1 MNASPTRRKRFALV
15 TSLLLAAVAT
25 ANAPAVLAKTKAP
38 AAKPL
43 DITQPADTMQVWR
56 KVQCSTVDGKPA
68 VFHWSGKLY
77 SRMEGERDR
86 HLFNVEG
93 MNIRQCGSAT
103 DPVKGTGVRLVSREI
118 MIYTDPKTGQ
128 PLRRWTNPWSGKEVE
143 VLAVA
148 NDPVNQGPIF
158 ATPMNLRET
167 GGMFHYLIEVPLFYK
182 NPLAGDWQ
190 EQVGNHYHAVE
201 MFNFFFD
208 KADALSAQ
216 ATEMNRLTVSWVRI
230 GPWLPWMEMGSRPGA
245 VFVNASGDRVNSIAE
260 LPAVLREEIATR
272 HPEYASPPPLDDKR
286 PNETSW
292 TYFRK
297 VMEQRRAA
305 APGSTP
311 APTPTH

>member
-1 MNASPTRRKRFALV
+1 MKIASHPGTLV
-15 TSLLLAAVAT
+15 LVCLAAMATLLFAPVAE
-25 ANAPAVLAKTKAP
+25 ARKVKAPPPLLDLAKP
-38 AAKPL
+38 E
-43 DITQPADTMQVWR
+43 DTMQLWR

-93 MNIRQCGSAT
+93 MNIRQCGTFT

-118 MIYTDPKTGQ
+118 MVYIDPKTGQ
-128 PLRRWTNPWSGKEVE
+128 KLQRWTNPWSGKEVE
-143 VLAVA
+143 VLEVA
-148 NDPVNQGPIF
+148 NDPVNQGPIYS
-158 ATPMNLRET
+158 TPMNLRET
-167 GGMFHYLIEVPLFYK
+167 GGMFHYLIEVPLFYR

-208 KADALSAQ
+208 KADALDAVS
-216 ATEMNRLTVSWVRI
+216 TEMGRLTVSWVRI
-230 GPWLPWMEMGSRPGA
+230 GPWLPWMEMGSRPGM
-245 VFVNASGDRVNSIAE
+245 VFVNASGDRVAGIAD
-260 LPAVLREEIATR
+260 LPQVLRDEIANR
-272 HPEYASPPPLDDKR
+272 HPEYVAPPPLDDKR

-305 APGSTP
+305 SP
-311 APTPTH
+311 APTATPAH

>member
-1 MNASPTRRKRFALV
+1 MNAPRQRPARFALA
-15 TSLLLAAVAT
+15 TSLLLATLGLAHGPAAVAR
-25 ANAPAVLAKTKAP
+25 AKAP

-43 DITQPADTMQVWR
+43 DLSQPADTMQLWR

-93 MNIRQCGSAT
+93 MNIRQCGTAT
-103 DPVKGTGVRLVSREI
+103 DPAKGTGVRLVSREI
-118 MIYTDPKTGQ
+118 MVYTDPKTGQ

-143 VLAVA
+143 VIEVA

-167 GGMFHYLIEVPLFYK
+167 GDMFHYLIEVPLFYK

-201 MFNFFFD
+201 MFNFFFN
-208 KADALSAQ
+208 KADALDAT
-216 ATEMNRLTVSWVRI
+216 ATELKALTVSWVRI
-230 GPWLPWMEMGSRPGA
+230 GPWLPWMEMGSRPGV
-245 VFVNASGDRVNSIAE
+245 VFVNASGDRVASTAD
-260 LPAVLREEIATR
+260 LPPVLREEIATR
-272 HPEYASPPPLDDKR
+272 HPEYVAPPPLDDKR

-305 APGSTP
+305 APVP
-311 APTPTH
+311 AAAPAH

>member
-1 MNASPTRRKRFALV
+1 MNGTQRPPARFALA
-15 TSLLLAAVAT
+15 TSLLLATLGTLHV
-25 ANAPAVLAKTKAP
+25 PAALAKAKAP
-38 AAKPL
+38 PAKSL
-43 DITQPADTMQVWR
+43 DLTQPADTMQVWR

-118 MIYTDPKTGQ
+118 MVYTDPKTGQ

-158 ATPMNLRET
+158 STPMNLRET

-208 KADALSAQ
+208 RAEALNPAS
-216 ATEMNRLTVSWVRI
+216 TEMQHLTVSWVRI
-230 GPWLPWMEMGSRPGA
+230 GPWLPWMEMGSRPGV
-245 VFVNASGDRVNSIAE
+245 VFVNASGDRVATVAD
-260 LPAVLREEIATR
+260 LPAVLREEIAAN
-272 HPEYASPPPLDDKR
+272 HPEYVSPPPLDDKR

-305 APGSTP
+305 APAP
-311 APTPTH
+311 APTPAH